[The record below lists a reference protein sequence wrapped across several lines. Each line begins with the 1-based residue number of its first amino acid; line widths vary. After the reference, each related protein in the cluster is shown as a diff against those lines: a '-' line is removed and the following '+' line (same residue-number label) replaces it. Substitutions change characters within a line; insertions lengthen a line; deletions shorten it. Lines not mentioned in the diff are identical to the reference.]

1 MKNYDFSRDF
11 CGTDIEVPTL
21 SGQKRRYINFDNAAS
36 TPCLKPVWEALER
49 FRDYYSSVH
58 RGTGYKSL
66 VSTEQYDL
74 AHERTLQFVG
84 ADPEYFTSIFVKN
97 TSEAVNKLARRLNLK
112 KSDIVLISGLE
123 HHSNDLPWRNQCKV
137 LFIEVESDGR
147 IIIDDYA
154 AKLAKYKDKIKMVSV
169 SGASN
174 VTGILPPIHQM
185 AAMAHNYKI
194 PITVD
199 AAQLIPHRQLRMGEP
214 HGKESIDFTVFS
226 AHKMYAPFGIG
237 VLIGPKKV
245 FKEGSPDYPGGGTV
259 NYVTRQE
266 VQWAHLPDKDEAGSP
281 NVFGAVALRAAIDYF
296 NKVGYDQIAAHE
308 RILTKY
314 TLERLKNIPHID
326 LYGISDWHDGEDRLG
341 VIAINVKNMYHA
353 KVAAILSYEHAIGVR
368 NGCFCAHPYLLKL
381 LKVTKEESERYHQQ
395 INRSYRAEIP
405 GMVRLSF
412 GLYNNTDEIDI
423 CLKALENIYEHQGKY
438 ILDKR
443 TGIYAAEG
451 FKFPHL
457 DV

>member
-21 SGQKRRYINFDNAAS
+21 SGQTRRYINFDNAAS
-36 TPCLKPVWEALER
+36 TPCLKPVWQAMER

-66 VSTEQYDL
+66 VSTNQYDL
-74 AHERTLQFVG
+74 AHERALEFVG
-84 ADPEYFTSIFVKN
+84 ADPQYFTAIFVKN

-112 KSDIVLISGLE
+112 KSDIVLVSGLE

-137 LFIEVESDGR
+137 IFIEVATDGR

-154 AKLAKYKDKIKMVSV
+154 AKLAKYKDKIKMVSI

-185 AAMAHNYKI
+185 AAMAHKYKI

-199 AAQLIPHRQLRMGEP
+199 AAQLIPHRQLRMGKP
-214 HGKESIDFTVFS
+214 QGKESIDFTVFS
-226 AHKMYAPFGIG
+226 AHKMYAPFGTG
-237 VLIGPKKV
+237 VLIGPKRV
-245 FKEGSPDYPGGGTV
+245 FNEGSPDYPGGGTV

-296 NKVGYDQIAAHE
+296 NKVGYGQIAEHE
-308 RILTKY
+308 RVLTKY
-314 TLERLKNIPHID
+314 ALERLKKIPHVEV
-326 LYGISDWHDGEDRLG
+326 YGIPNWQDGEDRLG
-341 VIAINVKNMYHA
+341 VIAINVKDIYHA

-368 NGCFCAHPYLLKL
+368 NGCFCAHPYMLKL
-381 LKVTKEESERYHQQ
+381 LNVTKEESERFHQQ

-412 GLYNNTDEIDI
+412 GLYNTIDEIDI
-423 CLKALENIYEHQGKY
+423 CLKALEDIHSYQGKY
-438 ILDKR
+438 LMDKR
-443 TGIYAAEG
+443 NGIYTVEG
-451 FKFPHL
+451 FKFPQL

>member
-1 MKNYDFSRDF
+1 MEKYDFSRDF
-11 CGTDIEVPTL
+11 CGTDIEVPILGGRT
-21 SGQKRRYINFDNAAS
+21 SRYINFDNAAS

-66 VSTEQYDL
+66 VSTEQYDM
-74 AHERTLQFVG
+74 AHERALEFVG
-84 ADPEYFTSIFVKN
+84 ADPDYFTAIFVKN
-97 TSEAVNKLARRLNLK
+97 TSEAINKLARRVRLK
-112 KSDIVLISGLE
+112 KSDIVLVSGLE

-137 LFIEVESDGR
+137 LFIEVDSSGH

-154 AKLAKYKDKIKMVSV
+154 AKLAKYKDKIKMVSI

-185 AAMAHNYKI
+185 AAMAHRYKI

-214 HGKESIDFTVFS
+214 QGKESIDFTVFS

-237 VLIGPKKV
+237 VLIGPKRV
-245 FKEGSPDYPGGGTV
+245 FMEGAPDYTGGGTV
-259 NYVTRQE
+259 NYVTRHE
-266 VQWAHLPDKDEAGSP
+266 VQWTHLPDKEEAGSP

-296 NKVGYDQIAAHE
+296 HKVGYEKIASHE
-308 RILTKY
+308 RALTKHA
-314 TLERLKNIPHID
+314 LERLAKIPHLEI
-326 LYGISDWHDGEDRLG
+326 YGPRDWDDSADRLG
-341 VIAINVKNMYHA
+341 VVAVNVKDIYHA

-381 LKVTKEESERYHQQ
+381 LKITKEESEKFHKQ

-412 GLYNNTDEIDI
+412 GLYNSIDEIDI
-423 CLKALENIYEHQGKY
+423 CADALENIHNHKGKY
-438 ILDKR
+438 IINSR
-443 TGIYAAEG
+443 TGIYTVEG
-451 FKFPHL
+451 FEFPRFN
-457 DV
+457 V